1 MVINICVKFISSFF
15 PKNNKLIV
23 FGAWNGERFSD
34 NSKAMIDYITRID
47 PEYTCVWIGS
57 KKLEETVLK
66 SKNIFIEKGSVKA
79 FFTILKA
86 KYVFVTHSYRDVVS
100 LNITGGSKLIQLW
113 HGFPVK
119 KIVADVPFDKG
130 NYNNHHEKYD
140 YYVTSSKI
148 ESARYLSA
156 FRYWGIKDTQLIEAG
171 QPRNDIFEISQ
182 IKKNNIRD
190 KLRNELNLKND
201 EKVILYMPTYREN
214 SINNFS
220 FLEETSIFNESLKKS
235 GKVIIERQ
243 HFKQKINKNK
253 FEYSNIKEIPQSV
266 DTQEL
271 LLLADVLITDYSSIY
286 VDFILQDKPVVHYLY
301 DKNYYINND
310 RGVYGKFEN
319 QVVGPIVMDIDRLKN
334 MILSNNEDVY
344 LPEVRKKM
352 NIYFNEFNLKNNS
365 EHIWKQIN
373 NED

>member
-1 MVINICVKFISSFF
+1 
-15 PKNNKLIV
+15 
-23 FGAWNGERFSD
+23 
-34 NSKAMIDYITRID
+34 
-47 PEYTCVWIGS
+47 
-57 KKLEETVLK
+57 
-66 SKNIFIEKGSVKA
+66 
-79 FFTILKA
+79 
-86 KYVFVTHSYRDVVS
+86 
-100 LNITGGSKLIQLW
+100 
-113 HGFPVK
+113 
-119 KIVADVPFDKG
+119 
-130 NYNNHHEKYD
+130 
-140 YYVTSSKI
+140 
-148 ESARYLSA
+148 
-156 FRYWGIKDTQLIEAG
+156 
-171 QPRNDIFEISQ
+171 
-182 IKKNNIRD
+182 
-190 KLRNELNLKND
+190 
-201 EKVILYMPTYREN
+201 
-214 SINNFS
+214 
-220 FLEETSIFNESLKKS
+220 ESLMKS